1 MGRMKDHVMADIM
14 SPSIDEQLA
23 EPTPPVRT
31 LIEALSAAQA
41 EMRNPTFDKINPH
54 FKSKFASLAAVRDAV
69 VPVLA
74 RHGIAMTQT
83 YDFIL
88 ANDDHEGAQVL
99 VTTLRYGKDRIESQ
113 VPLPAYQQPQ
123 QWASATTYIRRVSL
137 MAIAGVCGDEDDDAE
152 EATQPARK
160 APKNDAPAGFATWWA
175 DMQTVA
181 NDGSDALR
189 TAWMAAPSDYRNH
202 VQSAHTSEWNA
213 LKGKASKV
221 AA

>member
-1 MGRMKDHVMADIM
+1 MGRMKEHVMADIQN
-14 SPSIDEQLA
+14 IDDEQPSRSL
-23 EPTPPVRT
+23 V
-31 LIEALSAAQA
+31 EALSAAQA
-41 EMRNPTFDKINPH
+41 EMRNPTFDKVNPH

-83 YDFIL
+83 YDFY
-88 ANDDHEGAQVL
+88 EGAQVL
-99 VTTLRYGKDRIESQ
+99 VTTLHHGTDRIESQ

-152 EATQPARK
+152 EATQTARK
-160 APKNDAPAGFATWWA
+160 APQNVAPAGFADWWA
-175 DMQTVA
+175 DMA
-181 NDGSDALR
+181 ALADDGSDALR
-189 TAWMAAPSDYRNH
+189 TAWTAAPVEYRTH
-202 VQSAHTSEWNA
+202 VQSAHTSEWNSM
-213 LKGKASKV
+213 KHKASKV

>member
-1 MGRMKDHVMADIM
+1 MGRMKEHVMAQINDGPM
-14 SPSIDEQLA
+14 GPA
-23 EPTPPVRT
+23 AT
-31 LIEALSAAQA
+31 LVEALANAQA
-41 EMRNPTFDKINPH
+41 EMKNPTFDKVNPH

-83 YDFIL
+83 YGFT
-88 ANDDHEGAQVL
+88 EGAQVL
-99 VTTLRYGKDRIESQ
+99 ITTLHYGNDRLSSH

-152 EATQPARK
+152 EATQTARK
-160 APKNDAPAGFATWWA
+160 SPPSAIPAGFREWWA
-175 DMQTVA
+175 DMAALVD
-181 NDGSDALR
+181 NGSDALR
-189 TAWMAAPSDYRNH
+189 SAWTAASMDYRNH
-202 VQSAHTSEWNA
+202 VQSSHGSEWA
-213 LKGKASKV
+213 AMKAKAGKV

>member
-14 SPSIDEQLA
+14 SQSIDEQLA
-23 EPTPPVRT
+23 EPTPPTRT
-31 LIEALSAAQA
+31 LYQALSAAQA
-41 EMRNPTFDKINPH
+41 EMRNPTFDKVNPH

-83 YDFIL
+83 YDFY
-88 ANDDHEGAQVL
+88 EGAQVL
-99 VTTLRYGKDRIESQ
+99 VTTLYYGDDRIESQ

-152 EATQPARK
+152 EATQTARK
-160 APKNDAPAGFATWWA
+160 SPQGAAPAGFATWWA
-175 DMQTVA
+175 DMQAVA
-181 NDGSDALR
+181 DDGSDALR
-189 TAWMAAPSDYRNH
+189 TAWMAASADFRNH
-202 VQSAHTSEWNA
+202 VQSAHSSEWAA
-213 LKGKASKV
+213 LKTKAGRV

>member
-1 MGRMKDHVMADIM
+1 MGRMKEHVMADIQNLHDEPM
-14 SPSIDEQLA
+14 PVPS
-23 EPTPPVRT
+23 RT

-41 EMRNPTFDKINPH
+41 EMRNPTFDKVNPH

-83 YDFIL
+83 YDFY
-88 ANDDHEGAQVL
+88 EGAQVL
-99 VTTLRYGKDRIESQ
+99 VTTLHYGTDRIESQ

-160 APKNDAPAGFATWWA
+160 APQGLAPTGFATWWA
-175 DMQTVA
+175 DMHAVA
-181 NDGSDALR
+181 DSGSDALR
-189 TAWMAAPSDYRNH
+189 TAWMAASADYRNH
-202 VQSAHTSEWNA
+202 VQSVHGSEWSV
-213 LKGKASKV
+213 LKTKAGKV

>member
-31 LIEALSAAQA
+31 LYQALSAAQA

-74 RHGIAMTQT
+74 RHGICMTQT
-83 YDFIL
+83 YDFY
-88 ANDDHEGAQVL
+88 EGAQVL
-99 VTTLRYGKDRIESQ
+99 VTTLYYGDDRIESQ
-113 VPLPAYQQPQ
+113 VPLPAYTQPQ
-123 QWASATTYIRRVSL
+123 AWASATTYIRRVSL

-152 EATQPARK
+152 EATQTARK
-160 APKNDAPAGFATWWA
+160 TPQNVAPNGFASWWA

>member
-1 MGRMKDHVMADIM
+1 MGRMKEHVMAQIHEDG
-14 SPSIDEQLA
+14 
-23 EPTPPVRT
+23 PTAPVAT
-31 LIEALSAAQA
+31 LIDALAAAQA
-41 EMRNPTFDKINPH
+41 EMRNPTFDKVNPH

-83 YDFIL
+83 YGFI
-88 ANDDHEGAQVL
+88 DGAQL
-99 VTTLRYGKDRIESQ
+99 LITTLHYGDDRIVSQ

-152 EATQPARK
+152 EATQTARK
-160 APKNDAPAGFATWWA
+160 SPLDVAPAGFREWWA
-175 DMQTVA
+175 DMKA
-181 NDGSDALR
+181 LADDGSDALR
-189 TAWMAAPSDYRNH
+189 TAWTAASVDYRNH
-202 VQSAHTSEWNA
+202 VQSHHSAEWAA
-213 LKGKASKV
+213 LKTKASKV

>member
-1 MGRMKDHVMADIM
+1 MGRMKEHVMAQIHNDDQ
-14 SPSIDEQLA
+14 PA
-23 EPTPPVRT
+23 PAAT
-31 LIEALSAAQA
+31 LIEALANSQA
-41 EMRNPTFDKINPH
+41 EMRNPTFDKVNPH

-83 YDFIL
+83 YGFI
-88 ANDDHEGAQVL
+88 DGAQVL
-99 VTTLRYGKDRIESQ
+99 VTTLYRGNEQIVSQ

-152 EATQPARK
+152 QATETARRSPQS
-160 APKNDAPAGFATWWA
+160 AAPAGFKDWWA
-175 DMQTVA
+175 DMA
-181 NDGSDALR
+181 GLADNGSDALR
-189 TAWMAAPSDYRNH
+189 TAWTAASVDYRNH
-202 VQSAHTSEWNA
+202 VQAHHSAEWAA
-213 LKGKASKV
+213 LKTKASKV